1 MAEVKYTIS
10 RTDIENTP
18 KMFIYSKLDL
28 YHTVRIDED
37 GKETFNGDV
46 SEYMVRNG
54 VDGIPSFEVSKWRDA
69 VESFIYDHNDKVN
82 TGEGFNIKFNITSVD
97 SRSAYAYEETVNGKV
112 VKSGVGW
119 GLDFDTQV
127 ETDAWIDAV
136 IEYNKANGIKMP
148 SDKIMEK
155 LNKLKESIKSLDNE
169 LPEYQ
174 GFEMPTI
181 SVALPSL
188 NSDPCEFVSKLK
200 EASENVVAT
209 IGGMPAPKDIIN
221 HNIKIIKENIYATT
235 ARTYDTQTKVLET
248 PVNNTGK
255 EFTDNTDYWREIDA
269 YYNQLAKEEGES
281 VALFEV
287 VLEPP
292 IKYEPIEFIYDAAEP
307 SDNDGDV
314 YLPTGN
320 VPTVEIS
327 ESDKAIE
334 YKEITYL
341 NIYNPRAN
349 YGTAQENY
357 VAKNNVSEAMR
368 NLFVPLRKG
377 WEEYAKNTLHIDPTW
392 YISSGYRPTA
402 YNSKIR
408 GSKDSA
414 HRYGYAIDVQLLR
427 FIGNGEQKRT
437 AARYLSGF
445 IKAFLQQNKR
455 IQFDQILIEY
465 KGSSV
470 ATSTTSWVHI
480 GYKTGSG
487 STRRQFWA
495 AYNANAARGHHG
507 SPEIL

>member
-97 SRSAYAYEETVNGKV
+97 SRCAYAYEETVNGKV

-127 ETDAWIDAV
+127 ETDAWMDAV

-221 HNIKIIKENIYATT
+221 HNIKIIKENIYTAT

-255 EFTDNTDYWREIDA
+255 EFTDKVKSKFLELGKNKKIA
-269 YYNQLAKEEGES
+269 GFSILGGEPLQQGKDMLDL
-281 VALFEV
+281 V
-287 VLEPP
+287 
-292 IKYEPIEFIYDAAEP
+292 
-307 SDNDGDV
+307 
-314 YLPTGN
+314 
-320 VPTVEIS
+320 
-327 ESDKAIE
+327 
-334 YKEITYL
+334 KEIKETYPDKTIWMWTGC
-341 NIYNPRAN
+341 IYEELTPEQLDIVKYVDVLIDGRFDMEHRTPR
-349 YGTAQENY
+349 
-357 VAKNNVSEAMR
+357 SR
-368 NLFVPLRKG
+368 
-377 WEEYAKNTLHIDPTW
+377 
-392 YISSGYRPTA
+392 
-402 YNSKIR
+402 
-408 GSKDSA
+408 
-414 HRYGYAIDVQLLR
+414 
-427 FIGNGEQKRT
+427 
-437 AARYLSGF
+437 
-445 IKAFLQQNKR
+445 
-455 IQFDQILIEY
+455 Y
-465 KGSSV
+465 KGSFNQRVIDV
-470 ATSTTSWVHI
+470 A
-480 GYKTGSG
+480 KTLK
-487 STRRQFWA
+487 
-495 AYNANAARGHHG
+495 ANKCVLHELNY
-507 SPEIL
+507 S